1 MTLVITSGS
10 VELKALEVLDDSKLS
25 FCRAASGRAEAPCN
39 SPPGAKPKL
48 TRCDCAI
55 GDASASGLV
64 AVCRASYRITI
75 GGAVRGGAV
84 FETFA
89 V

>member
-48 TRCDCAI
+48 TRCAI